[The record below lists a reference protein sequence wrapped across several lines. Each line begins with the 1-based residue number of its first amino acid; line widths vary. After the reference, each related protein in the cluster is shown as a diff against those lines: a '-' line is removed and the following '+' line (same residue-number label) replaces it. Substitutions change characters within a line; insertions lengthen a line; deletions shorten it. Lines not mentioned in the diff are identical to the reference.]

1 MSRET
6 PSARSH
12 RSAPRRS
19 LGPLLGVALVLV
31 GLLAG
36 TSGASGT
43 ERVGARPGTPTSH
56 SISLTGARGYD
67 CAQPDDSVSFR
78 AGEHVTMTAEL
89 APYGVTYI
97 ATVPTKKDS
106 TYFGYGVPVPGVLRV
121 NDVARAWRLA
131 LVDGGGTLD
140 RRPVVLDPR
149 VRYGH
154 PGRYSSPVTA
164 AARIAA
170 RCRRCTPGRIESLLR
185 RGPHPDAPALPA
197 GDKYDPNEGFVVR
210 RVDGHVVL
218 ITGDGDFAYQFGCYA
233 CTPTPLHVYDF
244 SVAQNRLVD
253 VSLRFAS
260 VISSDASQLWRG
272 VVTNE
277 TPSSQY
283 SGLFGDLAA
292 WVGEECTI
300 DAGALAWRRVER
312 LQREGVLSDSRYHDA
327 AFVTRGSFV
336 PALRSFLLSHGYCH
350 GVLN

>member
-131 LVDGGGTLD
+131 LVDGGGLSTVAQLCLIHVSGMAT
-140 RRPVVLDPR
+140 PVVLFAGYSGGAHCCTLSTVYSWDASSHSYTA
-149 VRYGH
+149 VLTQTLQRY
-154 PGRYSSPVTA
+154 R
-164 AARIAA
+164 
-170 RCRRCTPGRIESLLR
+170 
-185 RGPHPDAPALPA
+185 PAI
-197 GDKYDPNEGFVVR
+197 KYDPNEGFVVR

-233 CTPTPLHVYDF
+233 CTPTPLHVYEF

-253 VSLRFAS
+253 VSSRFAS
-260 VISSDASQLWRG
+260 VISSDATQLWRG
-272 VVTNE
+272 VVANE
-277 TPSSQY
+277 TPASQY